1 MIDMEQIARR
11 VVACEGWRWLPGML
25 TDGGLRLTDTYPLY
39 LEKGVPRFPM
49 SDEHKWGLYLRESE
63 DNPAILPDLTDPA
76 TLGCLLA
83 LVRGVVGDTG
93 LSCIGDG
100 LPNGETR
107 WCVEP
112 SKLRSHNKWV
122 MDATKDCWSE
132 AEALVATLEAAGAKG
147 LHLTPSADLFEG
159 AAVEVE
165 RWCHID
171 PCI

>member
-11 VVACEGWRWLPGML
+11 VVACEGWRVMDGMAL
-25 TDGGLRLTDTYPLY
+25 EEADGFGCGRVLSFSGDYVDLSGISFD
-39 LEKGVPRFPM
+39 PR
-49 SDEHKWGLYLRESE
+49 DIQL
-63 DNPAILPDLTDPA
+63 IPDLTDPA

-132 AEALVATLEAAGAKG
+132 AEALVATLEAAGTKG
-147 LHLTPSADLFEG
+147 LHLTPSVDLSVRKPKSLGDSTLRKSFNSREG
-159 AAVEVE
+159 
-165 RWCHID
+165 
-171 PCI
+171 